1 LTDRSYT
8 ACNDVS
14 SRVQQFATS
23 QWSFSK
29 SFDGACPIG
38 PAFVH
43 RDNVKDI
50 KSMFIEGILNGK
62 VVQKSTMEW
71 VQTEDLY

>member
-1 LTDRSYT
+1 MSLYVHPLTPRYT

-43 RDNVKDI
+43 RDSVKDI
-50 KSMFIEGILNGK
+50 NEVTIEGSLDGK
-62 VVQKSTMEW
+62 VVQSSRME
-71 VQTEDLY
+71 